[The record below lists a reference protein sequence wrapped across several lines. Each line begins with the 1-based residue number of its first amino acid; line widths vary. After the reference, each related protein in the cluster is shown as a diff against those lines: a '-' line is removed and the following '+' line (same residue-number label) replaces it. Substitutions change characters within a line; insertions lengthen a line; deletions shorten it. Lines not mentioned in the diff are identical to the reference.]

1 MKMLKNLTPHEV
13 KIITGEGTIV
23 VKPSGV
29 VARCNEHEEL
39 AKDLAKDLAGIPV
52 IRLVLG
58 EVVDLPPEEE
68 GVTLIV
74 SHIVLQACPKRK
86 DLVKP
91 GKPVRNAAGEIIG
104 CLGLSVLGNNS

>member
-39 AKDLAKDLAGIPV
+39 AKDLADIPV

-74 SHIVLQACPKRK
+74 SHIVLQACPERK

>member
-29 VARCNEHEEL
+29 IARCNEHEEL
-39 AKDLAKDLAGIPV
+39 AKDLTGIPV

-74 SHIVLQACPKRK
+74 SHIVLQACPERK

-104 CLGLSVLGNNS
+104 CLGLSVLENNS

>member
-29 VARCNEHEEL
+29 VACCNEHEE
-39 AKDLAKDLAGIPV
+39 LAKDLAGIPV

>member
-13 KIITGEGTIV
+13 KIITEEGTVV
-23 VKPSGV
+23 VKPSGI

-39 AKDLAKDLAGIPV
+39 AGKLVGIPV
-52 IRLVLG
+52 TRLVLG
-58 EVVDLPPEEE
+58 DVVDLPLQEE
-68 GVTLIV
+68 GVILIV
-74 SHIVLQACPKRK
+74 SHIVLQACPERK

-104 CLGLSVLGNNS
+104 CLGLSVLENGI

>member
-13 KIITGEGTIV
+13 KIITEEGTVV

-39 AKDLAKDLAGIPV
+39 AGKLVGIPV
-52 IRLVLG
+52 TRLVLG
-58 EVVDLPPEEE
+58 DVVDLPSEEKD
-68 GVTLIV
+68 VVLIV

-86 DLVKP
+86 DLVKSRQIHSTLLHAQARL
-91 GKPVRNAAGEIIG
+91 VLHLRVFLAGF
-104 CLGLSVLGNNS
+104 C